1 MRTERAL
8 QTAHWRAAACD
19 LCGEPRLEILGERS
33 HLVRGR
39 TSDFHMAFKDA
50 ACPSCGFVC
59 AAERPDEAF
68 LMAYYRDAHI
78 GHRGGELHFDAP
90 ARTAMVARHV
100 PQGGRVIEIGANDGA
115 FTNLLCEAGFDA
127 FGFDPVEADEA
138 AGVAKGYMA
147 DGSGAP
153 APGEADAVAAYFVVE
168 HVTDPRA
175 WLAELMRLVKPG
187 GVVILEA
194 PNYETHP
201 EDSLNVEHLLHFT
214 PESLTRLALLTGL
227 EPIETGA
234 GTVAYGQSLVARKSG
249 AARAQTPSSSASPDA
264 TLDRAD
270 GAAALGRARAAYE
283 TARDARE
290 ARAEAARRAAN
301 LALDSAGK
309 DAGAVFLWG
318 ANEYAE
324 RAAPLLAQHFAR
336 VQVLDKSPSKVGGAF
351 PGLTEPVAHP
361 DSVAG
366 VAGAVFLVCSPNW
379 NAQIAAEI
387 RARAHP
393 ARAIIDAVTGLR
405 L

>member
-1 MRTERAL
+1 MRAERAL
-8 QTAHWRAAACD
+8 KTAHWRATNCD

-39 TSDFHMAFKDA
+39 TSNFHMAFKDA

-78 GHRGGELHFDAP
+78 GHRGGELHFDAQ
-90 ARTAMVARHV
+90 ARTAMVVRHV
-100 PQGGRVIEIGANDGA
+100 PAGGRVIEIGANDGA
-115 FTNLLCEAGFDA
+115 FTKLLCEAGFDA

-138 AGVAKGYMA
+138 AGVAKGYVA

-153 APGEADAVAAYFVVE
+153 APGEADAVAAYYVVE

-175 WLAELMRLVKPG
+175 WLAELVRLVKPG

-214 PESLTRLALLTGL
+214 PESLTRLARLSGL

-234 GTVAYGQSLVARKSG
+234 GTVAYGQSLVARKGG
-249 AARAQTPSSSASPDA
+249 AAEAQTPTSSPPP
-264 TLDRAD
+264 DRAE
-270 GAAALGRARAAYE
+270 GAALLARARAAYD

-290 ARAEAARRAAN
+290 ARADAARRAAN
-301 LALDSAGK
+301 LALESAGE
-309 DAGAVFLWG
+309 DAAAVFLWG

-324 RAAPLLAQHFAR
+324 RAAPMLAQHFAR

-361 DSVAG
+361 DAVAG
-366 VAGAVFLVCSPNW
+366 VDGAVFLVCSPNW

-387 RARAHP
+387 RARPLP
-393 ARAIIDAVTGLR
+393 ARAVIDAVKGER

>member
-1 MRTERAL
+1 MSAERTL
-8 QTAHWRAAACD
+8 KTAQWRAAACD

-39 TSDFHMAFKDA
+39 TRDFHMAFKDA

-78 GHRGGELHFDAP
+78 GHRGGELHFDAK
-90 ARTAMVARHV
+90 ARTAVVARHV
-100 PQGGRVIEIGANDGA
+100 AEGGRVIEIGANDGA
-115 FTNLLCEAGFDA
+115 FTKLLCEAGFDA

-138 AGVAKGYMA
+138 AGVAKGYVA

-153 APGEADAVAAYFVVE
+153 APGEADAVAAYYVVE

-175 WLAELMRLVKPG
+175 WLAELVSLVKPG

-214 PESLTRLALLTGL
+214 PESLSRLALLSGL
-227 EPIETGA
+227 EPIEAGA
-234 GTVAYGQSLVARKSG
+234 GTVAYGQCLVARKG
-249 AARAQTPSSSASPDA
+249 RAEAAQTSFLHAATDTTESAA
-264 TLDRAD
+264 VLA
-270 GAAALGRARAAYE
+270 RARAAYE
-283 TARDARE
+283 AARGARE
-290 ARAEAARRAAN
+290 ARADAARRAAN
-301 LALDSAGK
+301 LALNSAGE
-309 DAGAVFLWG
+309 DAAAVFLWG

-361 DSVAG
+361 DAVAG

-387 RARAHP
+387 KARSLP
-393 ARAIIDAVTGLR
+393 ARAIIDAVTGER

>member
-1 MRTERAL
+1 MSAERAL

-33 HLVRGR
+33 HMVRGR
-39 TSDFHMAFKDA
+39 TRDFHMALKDA
-50 ACPSCGFVC
+50 ACPACGFVC

-68 LMAYYRDAHI
+68 LMDYYRDAHI
-78 GHRGGELHFDAP
+78 GHRGGELHFDAD

-100 PQGGRVIEIGANDGA
+100 PKGGRVIETGANDGA

-138 AGVAKGYMA
+138 AGVAKGYVA
-147 DGSGAP
+147 GGSHAP
-153 APGEADAVAAYFVVE
+153 APGEADAVAAYYVVE

-175 WLAELMRLVKPG
+175 WLAELVRLVKPG

-214 PESLTRLALLTGL
+214 PESLARLALLSGV

-234 GTVAYGQSLVARKSG
+234 GTVAYGQSLVARKSI
-249 AARAQTPSSSASPDA
+249 AAKAQTPSSSATPHK
-264 TLDRAD
+264 AD

-283 TARDARE
+283 TAREARE
-290 ARAEAARRAAN
+290 ARAQAARRAAS
-301 LALDSAGK
+301 LAVYA
-309 DAGAVFLWG
+309 AEGAATPVYLWG

-361 DSVAG
+361 DAVAG

-379 NAQIAAEI
+379 NAQIANEI
-387 RARAHP
+387 RARTHP
-393 ARAIIDAVTGLR
+393 ARAIIDAVTGAR

>member
-1 MRTERAL
+1 MRAERTL
-8 QTAHWRAAACD
+8 KTAHWRSVACD

-50 ACPSCGFVC
+50 VCPSCGFVC

-78 GHRGGELHFDAP
+78 GHRGGELHFDAQ

-100 PQGGRVIEIGANDGA
+100 PEGGRVIEIGANDGA
-115 FTNLLCEAGFDA
+115 FTKLLCEAGFDA

-138 AGVAKGYMA
+138 AGVAKGYVA

-153 APGEADAVAAYFVVE
+153 APGEADAVAAYYVVE

-175 WLAELMRLVKPG
+175 WLAELVSLVKPG

-214 PESLTRLALLTGL
+214 PESLTRLARLSGL
-227 EPIETGA
+227 EPIESGS

-249 AARAQTPSSSASPDA
+249 GEPAQTPRQHAA
-264 TLDRAD
+264 TDRAE
-270 GAAALGRARAAYE
+270 GAAVLARARAAYD
-283 TARDARE
+283 TARDARQ
-290 ARAEAARRAAN
+290 ARADAARRAAN
-301 LALDSAGK
+301 LALDSAGED
-309 DAGAVFLWG
+309 DAAVFLWG

-361 DSVAG
+361 DAVAG
-366 VAGAVFLVCSPNW
+366 VDGAVFLVCSPNW
-379 NAQIAAEI
+379 NAQIAEEI
-387 RARAHP
+387 RARTLP
-393 ARAIIDAVTGLR
+393 ARTIIDAVTGER